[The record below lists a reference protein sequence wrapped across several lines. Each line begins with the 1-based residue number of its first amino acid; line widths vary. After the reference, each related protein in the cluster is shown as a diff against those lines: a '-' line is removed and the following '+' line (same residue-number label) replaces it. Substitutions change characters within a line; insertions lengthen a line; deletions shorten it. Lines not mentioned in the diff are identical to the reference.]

1 MQTNLRKVGG
11 SVMMALPPVFLEE
24 LKIGSG
30 SSVDVVLSE
39 GQLVIKPITKP
50 KYSLADLLAQCDP
63 NAKISEEDREWLN
76 GAPAGNEIL

>member
-30 SSVDVVLSE
+30 SLVDVVLSE

-76 GAPAGNEIL
+76 GGPAGNEIL